1 MITDCE
7 EEGLTLKSTANA
19 EGGYNV
25 HGSGKNS
32 LGMHRVIGY
41 IDRDFR
47 LCLAILVLPQLP
59 KR

>member
-7 EEGLTLKSTANA
+7 EEGLTLKFTANA

-32 LGMHRVIGY
+32 LGMYRVIGC
-41 IDRDFR
+41 IGRDFH
-47 LCLAILVLPQLP
+47 LCLAILVLGQRPN
-59 KR
+59 R